1 MTGKKKVEAIG
12 KRELAAALGW
22 SRSRLDR
29 RLDQDSRFPVRKRGN
44 QAGGWEFDV
53 AAVLAYLQQPAAP
66 VAAPAPSR
74 AAPVST
80 PTPSTVSDE
89 REPAEAPAR
98 PASARGGRAPGVHH
112 EGELTAAQR
121 HKLAQARL
129 LEDKLEQSRRALI
142 DAEEMRLVV
151 GTMLAHLGKGLDGLP
166 DAALRRLELPEEAR
180 PVLQAIVD
188 DLRRN
193 AVADLKGLLQ

>member
-1 MTGKKKVEAIG
+1 MTVAIEQQRGAVGKA
-12 KRELAAALGW
+12 ELAEALGW
-22 SRSRLDR
+22 TRPRLDR
-29 RLDQDSRFPVRKRGN
+29 RLQQDAQFPVQQRGSR
-44 QAGGWEFDV
+44 AGGWEFNL
-53 AAVLAYLQQPAAP
+53 AAVLAYLGETQDGARAEPSGRPQLAGRATAP
-66 VAAPAPSR
+66 TEGRRVAAP
-74 AAPVST
+74 
-80 PTPSTVSDE
+80 
-89 REPAEAPAR
+89 
-98 PASARGGRAPGVHH
+98 GVQHH
-112 EGELTAAQR
+112 GELTASQR

-180 PVLQAIVD
+180 PVLQALVD

-193 AVADLKGLLQ
+193 VVADLKGLLQ